1 MEIDLGHISLL
12 IGFLLILVGFWGV
25 LTQKNIIKI
34 IVGFSIL
41 NTGINLVMVSLGYI
55 KGKTAPIIDNSKK
68 ITDFEIGNHDV
79 SASVVDPVPQALVLT
94 AIVIGFGI
102 TALMLA
108 YAMKMYNAKKTLE
121 INKFNDLKW

>member
-1 MEIDLGHISLL
+1 MENLDLGHVSLL

-34 IVGFSIL
+34 IVGFTIL
-41 NTGINLVMVSLGYI
+41 NTGINILMVSLGYI
-55 KGKTAPIIDNSKK
+55 RNKTAPIIDFAVAQ
-68 ITDFEIGNHDV
+68 TGNHDV
-79 SASVVDPVPQALVLT
+79 SASIVDPVPQALVLT

>member
-1 MEIDLGHISLL
+1 MENFDLGHISLL
-12 IGFLLILVGFWGV
+12 IGFLLVLVGIWGV

-34 IVGFSIL
+34 VVGFSIL
-41 NTGINLVMVSLGYI
+41 NTGINIIMVSLGYI
-55 KGKTAPIIDNSKK
+55 KGKTAPIIDAAVAQ
-68 ITDFEIGNHDV
+68 TGYHDV

-108 YAMKMYNAKKTLE
+108 YAMKLHSAKKTLE

>member
-1 MEIDLGHISLL
+1 MEYMDLGHISLI

-41 NTGINLVMVSLGYI
+41 NTGINILMVSLGYV
-55 KGKTAPIIDNSKK
+55 KGKTAPIIDNAVAQ
-68 ITDFEIGNHDV
+68 TGYHDV

-94 AIVIGFGI
+94 AIVIGFGV

-108 YAMKMYNAKKTLE
+108 YAMKLYKAKKTLE

>member
-1 MEIDLGHISLL
+1 MENFDLGHISLL

-34 IVGFSIL
+34 VVGFTIL
-41 NTGINLVMVSLGYI
+41 DTGINILMVSLGYV
-55 KGKTAPIIDNSKK
+55 KGKTAPIIDGAVAQ
-68 ITDFEIGNHDV
+68 TGNHDV

-94 AIVIGFGI
+94 AIVIGFGV

-108 YAMKMYNAKKTLE
+108 YAMKLYNAKKTLE

>member
-1 MEIDLGHISLL
+1 MEYMDLGHISLL

-34 IVGFSIL
+34 IVGFTIL
-41 NTGINLVMVSLGYI
+41 NTGINILMVSLGYV
-55 KGKTAPIIDNSKK
+55 KGKTAPIIDNAVEQ
-68 ITDFEIGNHDV
+68 TGYHDV

-94 AIVIGFGI
+94 AIVIGFGV

-108 YAMKMYNAKKTLE
+108 YAMKLYKAKKTLE

>member
-1 MEIDLGHISLL
+1 MNIDLGHISLL

-41 NTGINLVMVSLGYI
+41 NTGINILIVSLGYVR
-55 KGKTAPIIDNSKK
+55 GKTAPIVDAAVSQV
-68 ITDFEIGNHDV
+68 GNHDV

-108 YAMKMYNAKKTLE
+108 YVMILYSAKKTLE

>member
-1 MEIDLGHISLL
+1 MENFDLGHISLL

-34 IVGFSIL
+34 IVGFTIL
-41 NTGINLVMVSLGYI
+41 NTGINILMVSLGYVR
-55 KGKTAPIIDNSKK
+55 GKTAPIIDD
-68 ITDFEIGNHDV
+68 TVAQVGNHDV

-94 AIVIGFGI
+94 AIVIGFGV

-108 YAMKMYNAKKTLE
+108 YAMKLYNAKKTLE

>member
-1 MEIDLGHISLL
+1 MEYMDLGHISLI

-41 NTGINLVMVSLGYI
+41 NTGINILIVSLGYV
-55 KGKTAPIIDNSKK
+55 KGKTAPIIDNAVAQ
-68 ITDFEIGNHDV
+68 TGYHDV
-79 SASVVDPVPQALVLT
+79 STSVVDPVPQALVLT
-94 AIVIGFGI
+94 AIVIGFGV

-108 YAMKMYNAKKTLE
+108 YAMKLYKAKKTLE

>member
-1 MEIDLGHISLL
+1 MENLDLGHVSLL

-34 IVGFSIL
+34 IVGFTIL
-41 NTGINLVMVSLGYI
+41 NTGINILMVSLGYI
-55 KGKTAPIIDNSKK
+55 RNKTAPIIDAAVDQ
-68 ITDFEIGNHDV
+68 TGNNDV